1 MPEVL
6 PLESLLLTR
15 LVPVDLSIPVLE
27 FLFMVG
33 IRVCRLQDVIVVLSV
48 GGEMNL
54 FAVFPIGTTIQD
66 SSKRKGGD
74 GLSDC

>member
-1 MPEVL
+1 M
-6 PLESLLLTR
+6 
-15 LVPVDLSIPVLE
+15 LE

-33 IRVCRLQDVIVVLSV
+33 IRVCRLQDMIVVLSV

-66 SSKRKGGD
+66 GSKRKGGN